1 MRQYR
6 QYSAA
11 ARQRLTEPWEDC
23 VLYPYDDKVPKRHI
37 EGVFRYPEYTFE
49 HPPIGTITIGRGH
62 TDAAG
67 PIRIAGVS
75 AEIVRGMRIT
85 LAQADQIF
93 ADDIA
98 PCVANVNRRL
108 QVDVSQHQFDAVV
121 DTDFNCPT
129 GAVAAIK
136 LINAGHP
143 EQVPGK
149 LLQYTFSRGEHME
162 GLVHRRTAEITWFNH
177 PDDAPAPAPVAEPH
191 PDIVFCPKGERNPA
205 PKTVLTSRTAA
216 AGFSVGSFSLAE
228 LAMRFNE
235 LLEPLKQAKGSLDQL
250 GIGDVAQIGAGD
262 MKILLCVAVAGLS
275 GYIIWDR
282 HQRLVNDH
290 V

>member
-1 MRQYR
+1 MRQF
-6 QYSAA
+6 SAA

-49 HPPIGTITIGRGH
+49 HPPIGTVTIGRGH

-67 PIRIAGVS
+67 PIRIPGLEAKIS
-75 AEIVRGMRIT
+75 QGMRIT
-85 LAQADQIF
+85 LEQADRIF

-108 QVDVSQHQFDAVV
+108 QVETSQHQFEGIV
-121 DTDFNCPT
+121 DTDFNCPK
-129 GAVAAIK
+129 AAIAAIE

-143 EQVPGK
+143 EQVPTK
-149 LLQYTFSRGEHME
+149 LLQYTYSKGEHME
-162 GLVHRRTAEITWFNH
+162 GLTHRRQAEITWFNH
-177 PDDAPAPAPVAEPH
+177 PDDAPAPAPVPDPH
-191 PDIVFCPKGERNPA
+191 PNVVFCPKGERNPP

-250 GIGDVAQIGAGD
+250 GIGDMASLGGGD
-262 MKILLCVAVAGLS
+262 PKILICAAALGLAGF
-275 GYIIWDR
+275 IIWDR